1 MSDNARNFSQPTPP
15 TSFVSTTIN
24 PSRKRSREEI
34 SDDGTDPSID
44 SLAATAVSPEPIY
57 GEGMVLINPSTGVST
72 SAESQTGTWYEEKLE
87 AELQATTE
95 AKELVSAQASE
106 RLVMPMRKC
115 QRRDSSFKL
124 DPVRN
129 GQLCSVDL
137 QKSGPEEPAID
148 VFTHLLGVGWA
159 RVGDSDP
166 DMQAAARGYARY
178 IENHY
183 PLSGV
188 AVVLKSRG
196 LDAYLVQAVGG
207 FYLFKED
214 LSEGQL
220 VGSDWEKCLAN
231 LQRSP
236 MAFEGTET
244 LKTVRTP
251 DLSPIISREV
261 GESASLSSSGGSL
274 EESVTSM
281 EDSCMDLD

>member
-1 MSDNARNFSQPTPP
+1 MADNSRNSSHQIPP
-15 TSFVSTTIN
+15 TSFVSTNAN

-34 SDDGTDPSID
+34 LDDVTDPSMD
-44 SLAATAVSPEPIY
+44 SSTTSAVSPEPIY
-57 GEGMVLINPSTGVST
+57 GEGMALINPSTGVST

-87 AELQATTE
+87 AELLATTE
-95 AKELVSAQASE
+95 VKELAAAQVSE
-106 RLVMPMRKC
+106 TLVMPMRKC

-124 DPVRN
+124 DLVQN
-129 GQLCSVDL
+129 GQLRSVDL
-137 QKSGPEEPAID
+137 QKAGPEEPAID

-159 RVGDSDP
+159 RVGNSDP

-188 AVVLKSRG
+188 AVVLKSKG

-244 LKTVRTP
+244 LKAVRTP
-251 DLSPIISREV
+251 TLSPIMSREV
-261 GESASLSSSGGSL
+261 GESASLSSSEGSL
-274 EESVTSM
+274 KESATPMEEG
-281 EDSCMDLD
+281 CMDLD